1 MGSYYSR
8 IQNPE
13 KGVWMDE
20 KILARAREW
29 TAEPFNEET
38 RREISDLIERSDEKE
53 LIDRFY
59 KTLEFGTGGMRGIM
73 APGLNRMNIYTV
85 ARATQGLAE
94 YLLGQGEGKTLK
106 VAIAYDS
113 RNNSPLFA
121 RESASVLAA
130 NGIQVNIFTQ
140 LRPTPLLSFTVRQLG
155 CSAGIVITA
164 SHNPKEYN
172 GYKVYGADGGQV
184 TSPEDTLIVDHVNRI
199 DLASGIRRTG
209 YEEGKRGGLIHELD
223 DSVENIYLDKVQR
236 FGQDLQKGIGDEL
249 GELEGKLDRTGITL
263 IPQAMEK
270 IGGAEVLLEEAQSRP
285 DGNFTTTPSPNPEDP
300 VALTRA
306 MELARRESADL
317 VIATDPDCD
326 RMGLAVPD
334 EKGNFVTLTGNQIGC
349 LLAYTVLASYT
360 KSGLMPPHP
369 VIISTIVSTEL
380 IHEIAHEFGVPVY
393 EVLTGFKFIAKLTRE
408 LEDERKGHFIYGFEE
423 SYGYLAGSFVR
434 DKDGVIGSVLALL
447 MVKFAIARYGSV
459 LQFLQDIYKKYGM
472 YQEFQRS
479 FMLKGAQGAEK
490 IKKLMRDMRQSPPS
504 DLLGD
509 PVTVV
514 KDYKEQ
520 KFFSPGGGRA
530 KPLKELPVSDVLQFY
545 TDRVKISVRPSGTE
559 PKIKFYFALKMPLGK
574 EMDETARALQE
585 RYGAVSEELF
595 GRYGLE

>member
-1 MGSYYSR
+1 
-8 IQNPE
+8 
-13 KGVWMDE
+13 MDG
-20 KILARAREW
+20 KILAKARRW
-29 TAEPFNEET
+29 TTEPFDEET
-38 RREISDLIERSDEKE
+38 RTEISDLIRRNDEKE
-53 LIDRFY
+53 LTDRFY

-94 YLLGQGEGKTLK
+94 YLLAKGDRESLK

-130 NGIQVNIFTQ
+130 NGIEVYIFTQ

-184 TSPEDTLIVDHVNRI
+184 TSPEDALIVDHVNGI
-199 DLASGIRRTG
+199 DMATGIRRID
-209 YEEGKRGGLIHELD
+209 YEEGKRKGLIHELD
-223 DSVENIYLDKVQR
+223 DRVENIYLEKVQD
-236 FGQDLQKGIGDEL
+236 FGQNLQKGIGDEL
-249 GELEGKLDRTGITL
+249 EKLEQKLKRSIKIVYTPLHGTGITL
-263 IPQAMEK
+263 VPQAMEK
-270 IGGAEVLLEEAQSRP
+270 VGGAEVLLEEEQIKP

-334 EKGNFVTLTGNQIGC
+334 ESGNFVTLTGNQIGC
-349 LLAYTVLASYT
+349 LIAYTILVSYK
-360 KSGLMPPHP
+360 KSGLMPSHP
-369 VIISTIVSTEL
+369 VIISTIVTTEL
-380 IHEIAHEFGVPVY
+380 VHEIAREFGVRVY

-408 LEDERKGHFIYGFEE
+408 LEEKNKGHFIYGFEE
-423 SYGYLAGSFVR
+423 SYGYLADTFVR
-434 DKDGVIGSVLALL
+434 DKDGVIGAVLALI
-447 MVKFAIARYGSV
+447 MVKYAIARYGSV
-459 LQFLQDIYKKYGM
+459 LGFLHDIYRQYGM

-479 FMLKGAQGAEK
+479 FLLKGAQGAEK
-490 IKKLMRDMRQSPPS
+490 IKELMRDMRQSPPGN
-504 DLLGD
+504 LLGD
-509 PVTVV
+509 PITVI
-514 KDYKEQ
+514 KDYKRQ
-520 KFFSPGGGRA
+520 KTYFPGDGRE
-530 KPLKELPVSDVLQFY
+530 KPLKELPTSDVLQFY
-545 TDRVKISVRPSGTE
+545 TDRVKVSVRPSGTE
-559 PKIKFYFALKMPLGK
+559 PKIKFYFALKTPLGK
-574 EMDETARALQE
+574 DMHKTARALEE
-585 RYGAVSEELF
+585 RYESVSKELF
-595 GRYGLE
+595 HRYSLE

>member
-1 MGSYYSR
+1 
-8 IQNPE
+8 
-13 KGVWMDE
+13 MDE
-20 KILARAREW
+20 EILAKAREW
-29 TAEPFNEET
+29 TAEPFDEKT
-38 RREISDLIERSDEKE
+38 RTEISGLITRNDEKE
-53 LIDRFY
+53 LTDRFY

-94 YLLGQGEGKTLK
+94 YLLGQGGGKTLK

-130 NGIQVNIFTQ
+130 NGIEVCIFTQ

-184 TSPEDTLIVDHVNRI
+184 TTPEDAQIVEHVNRI
-199 DLASGIRRTG
+199 DMASGIRRTG
-209 YEEGKRGGLIHELD
+209 YEEGKKKGLINELD
-223 DSVENIYLDKVQR
+223 DEIENIYLAKVQN
-236 FGQDLQKGIGDEL
+236 FGQNFQRGIEDEL
-249 GELEGKLDRTGITL
+249 GKLERSIKIVYTPLHGTGITL

-270 IGGAEVLLEEAQSRP
+270 IGGAEVLLEEAQSKP

-306 MELARRESADL
+306 MELARREHADL

-334 EKGNFVTLTGNQIGC
+334 ERGNLVTLTGNQIGC
-349 LLAYTVLASYT
+349 LIAYTLLASY
-360 KSGLMPPHP
+360 KNSGLMPSHP

-380 IHEIAHEFGVPVY
+380 VHEIAREFGVPVY

-408 LEDERKGHFIYGFEE
+408 LEEEKRGHFIYGFEE
-423 SYGYLAGSFVR
+423 SYGYLADTFVR

-447 MVKFAIARYGSV
+447 MVKYAIARYGSV
-459 LQFLQDIYKKYGM
+459 LQFLHEIYRKYGM
-472 YQEFQRS
+472 YLEFQRS

-490 IKKLMRDMRQSPPS
+490 IQELMRDMRQSPPPN
-504 DLLGD
+504 LLGD
-509 PVTVV
+509 PVTVI
-514 KDYKEQ
+514 KDYKVQ
-520 KFFSPGGGRA
+520 KVYFPGDGEE
-530 KPLKELPVSDVLQFY
+530 KSLNELPTSDVLQFY
-545 TDRVKISVRPSGTE
+545 TDMVKISVRPSGTE
-559 PKIKFYFALKMPLGK
+559 PKIKFYFALKTPLGK
-574 EMDETARALQE
+574 DMDETARTLEE
-585 RYGAVSEELF
+585 RFGAVSKELF
-595 GRYGLE
+595 HRYGLENDS